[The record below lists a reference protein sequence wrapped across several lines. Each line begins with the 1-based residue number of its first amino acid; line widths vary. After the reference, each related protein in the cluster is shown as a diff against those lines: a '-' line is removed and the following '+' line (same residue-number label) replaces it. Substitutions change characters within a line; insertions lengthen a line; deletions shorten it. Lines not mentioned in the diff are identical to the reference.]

1 MYVVVNRIQV
11 EAERAPVFE
20 EHFSANMDR
29 TLGDVAGLARA
40 TLLRPNRD
48 GDPYLATMEFETED
62 DFTAWRNSD
71 AFRAAH
77 GGRGGD
83 GPPAGDAAPTAPP
96 AVESYTVVNA
106 VGS

>member
-1 MYVVVNRIQV
+1 VYVVINRIQV
-11 EAERAPVFE
+11 EAERAEVFE
-20 EHFSANMDR
+20 QHFGANMDR
-29 TLGDVAGLARA
+29 TLGEVPGLVRA
-40 TLLRPNRD
+40 ALLRPNRD
-48 GDPYLATMEFETED
+48 GDPYLATMDFETED

-77 GGRGGD
+77 GGRGSD
-83 GPPAGDAAPTAPP
+83 GPPAGEEPAQAPP

>member
-1 MYVVVNRIQV
+1 MYVVMNRIQV
-11 EAERAPVFE
+11 EAERAPMFE
-20 EHFSANMDR
+20 QHFSSNMEA
-29 TLGDVAGLARA
+29 TLGDVAGLVRS

-62 DFTAWRNSD
+62 DFTAWRTSD

-83 GPPAGDAAPTAPP
+83 PDAPAP
-96 AVESYTVVNA
+96 AVESYTVVTA

>member
-1 MYVVVNRIQV
+1 MFVVVNRIPV
-11 EAERAPVFE
+11 DAERAEVFE
-20 EHFSANMDR
+20 QHFSANMEG

-40 TLLRPNRD
+40 ALLRPNRD

-62 DFTAWRNSD
+62 DFAAWRTSD

-83 GPPAGDAAPTAPP
+83 PDAPAP
-96 AVESYTVVNA
+96 AVESYTVVTA